1 MIGRT
6 QNQWHEVSNEER
18 NMFGEKHVQ
27 RAFLEDLYQI
37 IRGKEEQHGMPFNDT
52 TRYVNMYF

>member
-1 MIGRT
+1 MRRGKCL
-6 QNQWHEVSNEER
+6 VK
-18 NMFGEKHVQ
+18 KHVR